1 MRTRHLAVAAAAVA
15 AVALPAI
22 AQAQPNRFTF
32 EMKLDPLERN
42 TFTLGTFPRGEFAF
56 RVRASSDGDKNFTIT
71 QQRNGG
77 VKFPVLAVPS
87 TAANGACEGAA
98 GSLFCSGI
106 TTPVTPAGRT
116 WTFRVRNRGDRPLLV
131 TLTIT
136 WRRVVSAG

>member
-1 MRTRHLAVAAAAVA
+1 MRSRYL
-15 AVALPAI
+15 ALPVLAAI
-22 AQAQPNRFTF
+22 IVPAVAQAQPNKFTF
-32 EMKLDPLERN
+32 DMTLNPLERN

-56 RVRASSDGDKNFTIT
+56 KVRASSDGEKNFTIT

-77 VKFPVLAVPS
+77 VKFPVLVAPGPI
-87 TAANGACEGAA
+87 ANGACEGAA

-116 WTFRVRNRGDRPLLV
+116 WTFRVRNRGDRPLAV

-136 WRRVVSAG
+136 WRKVTSAG